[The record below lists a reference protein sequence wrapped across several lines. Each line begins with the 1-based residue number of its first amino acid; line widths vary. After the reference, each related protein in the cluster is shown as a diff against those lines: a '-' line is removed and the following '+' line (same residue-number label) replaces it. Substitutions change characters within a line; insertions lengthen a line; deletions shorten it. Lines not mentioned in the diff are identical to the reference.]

1 MIKKTTEVK
10 VKENEDISPFIN
22 NFLNV
27 DEIMKNPFGYLK
39 SLRDA
44 MMVLQKQ
51 EETDLNNIKELLYKI
66 ANKDF
71 LDLVFSSQKKEDV
84 ELHVCLPKNPIQ
96 GAFTGLMIDIIKDI
110 SNNVVI
116 RKNIHRHLY

>member
-1 MIKKTTEVK
+1 MKILICFPKCSNKEKDKYDK
-10 VKENEDISPFIN
+10 VMDLES
-22 NFLNV
+22 FLNV
-27 DEIMKNPFGYLK
+27 DEITKNPFGYLK

-96 GAFTGLMIDIIKDI
+96 GAFIGLMIDIIKDI
-110 SNNVVI
+110 SSNVI
-116 RKNIHRHLY
+116 IEKEC

>member
-1 MIKKTTEVK
+1 MKILICFPKCSNKEKDKYDK
-10 VKENEDISPFIN
+10 VMDLES
-22 NFLNV
+22 FLNV

-96 GAFTGLMIDIIKDI
+96 GAFIGLMIDIIKDI
-110 SNNVVI
+110 SSNVI
-116 RKNIHRHLY
+116 IEKEC

>member
-1 MIKKTTEVK
+1 MK
-10 VKENEDISPFIN
+10 VLICFPKCSDKEKDKYDKVMDLES
-22 NFLNV
+22 FLNV

-96 GAFTGLMIDIIKDI
+96 GAFIGLMIDIIKDI
-110 SNNVVI
+110 SSNVI
-116 RKNIHRHLY
+116 IEKEC

>member
-1 MIKKTTEVK
+1 MK
-10 VKENEDISPFIN
+10 VLICFSKCSNKEKDNYDKVMDLES
-22 NFLNV
+22 FLNV
-27 DEIMKNPFGYLK
+27 NEIMKDPFGYLK
-39 SLRDA
+39 TVRNA

-66 ANKDF
+66 INKDF
-71 LDLVFSSQKKEDV
+71 LDLVFNSQKKEDV

-110 SNNVVI
+110 SSNVI
-116 RKNIHRHLY
+116 IEKEC

>member
-1 MIKKTTEVK
+1 MK
-10 VKENEDISPFIN
+10 VLICFSKCSNKEKDNYDKVMDLES
-22 NFLNV
+22 FLNV
-27 DEIMKNPFGYLK
+27 NEIMKDPFGYLK
-39 SLRDA
+39 TVRNA

-66 ANKDF
+66 INKDF
-71 LDLVFSSQKKEDV
+71 LDLVFNSQKKEDV

-110 SNNVVI
+110 SNNVI
-116 RKNIHRHLY
+116 IEKEC

>member
-1 MIKKTTEVK
+1 MK
-10 VKENEDISPFIN
+10 VLICFSKCSNKEKDNYDKIMDLES
-22 NFLNV
+22 FLNV
-27 DEIMKNPFGYLK
+27 NEIMKDPFGYLK
-39 SLRDA
+39 TVRNA

-66 ANKDF
+66 INKDF
-71 LDLVFSSQKKEDV
+71 LDLVFNSQKKEDV

-110 SNNVVI
+110 SSNVI
-116 RKNIHRHLY
+116 IEKEC